1 MPRICTE
8 QHIRQPAGPEQ
19 VSGEVKKALCIQESL
34 GVMMTFD
41 EVASKLQCEL
51 ADIIMNR
58 KEVNEYELIVYK
70 YLFITELK
78 IPVHEDLG
86 VEIVE
91 DSFVLYLIP
100 DGLEFGVIRR
110 LDDAFDRFRIT
121 FMPNDYGLV
130 KLKFELSD

>member
-1 MPRICTE
+1 MDIV
-8 QHIRQPAGPEQ
+8 GPHK
-19 VSGEVKKALCIQESL
+19 GLYHGKY
-34 GVMMTFD
+34 GVPCDVQMTFD

-100 DGLEFGVIRR
+100 DGLEFRVIRR

>member
-1 MPRICTE
+1 
-8 QHIRQPAGPEQ
+8 
-19 VSGEVKKALCIQESL
+19 
-34 GVMMTFD
+34 
-41 EVASKLQCEL
+41 
-51 ADIIMNR
+51 
-58 KEVNEYELIVYK
+58 
-70 YLFITELK
+70 
-78 IPVHEDLG
+78 LG